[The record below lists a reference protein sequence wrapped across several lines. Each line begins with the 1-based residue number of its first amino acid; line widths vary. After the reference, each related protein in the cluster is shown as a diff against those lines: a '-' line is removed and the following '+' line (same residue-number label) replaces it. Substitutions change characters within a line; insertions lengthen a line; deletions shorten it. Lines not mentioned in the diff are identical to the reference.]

1 MEDQA
6 TFDQLVEE
14 VVESHKVRVSTF
26 NNLGFPPGEDLKGRP
41 PDDERP
47 LNQQYS
53 LIIGNKDKLEAMH
66 REIQEGKNR
75 RKREKAAAAK
85 AKKLQEQ
92 SVDKVEV
99 LTAQSKKDRDKAEAL
114 KLKHRAASKAQR
126 EKLKAAEAAK
136 KEAEKQNKQLENQVA
151 ALQAQLTKLQYPKK
165 GTRGSRPSFFRG
177 TFSFFLCLQPKSRE
191 CRQIRLANGAS
202 CQQKRE
208 FKSAKSLPK
217 TTGAAKRRCRPLRS
231 AVAPEGRHKGLDEM
245 RVLGPKRR
253 VHQYGCVSS
262 M

>member
-1 MEDQA
+1 M
-6 TFDQLVEE
+6 
-14 VVESHKVRVSTF
+14 VESHKVRVSTF

-126 EKLKAAEAAK
+126 EKLKAAEAAKKEAEAAK